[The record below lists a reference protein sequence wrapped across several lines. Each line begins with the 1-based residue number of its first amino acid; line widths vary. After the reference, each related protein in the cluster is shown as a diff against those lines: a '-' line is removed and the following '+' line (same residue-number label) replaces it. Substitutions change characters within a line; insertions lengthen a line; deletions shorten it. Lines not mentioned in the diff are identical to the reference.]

1 MNCRSAKRQKGF
13 SLLEAT
19 IVVGIMLVLAG
30 FAVIQSFGS
39 REMYLANSAL
49 DTVVGQL
56 RLARELAITQRR
68 DVVITIVTNPGA
80 GQLPHID
87 YQVKAPVGAKAEQD
101 GPIVP
106 ALLPQNAAFTLTTG
120 VPDTPMAFGN
130 MSAIYIGNVSG
141 GPVNMRFT
149 STGQFT
155 DSTDVNPINGT
166 IFLGITGQ
174 GLTNPSYAR
183 AVTIMG
189 GTGRVRPYTYTGQH
203 WND

>member
-1 MNCRSAKRQKGF
+1 MNCRSAKREKGF
-13 SLLEAT
+13 TLLEAVV
-19 IVVGIMLVLAG
+19 VVGIMLVLAG

-39 REMYLANSAL
+39 RESYLANSAL

-56 RLARELAITQRR
+56 RLAREIAITQRR
-68 DVVITIVTNPGA
+68 DVVITVVPGA
-80 GQLPHID
+80 SAHID
-87 YQVKAPVGAKAEQD
+87 YQVKAPVTATVEKD
-101 GPIVP
+101 GPVVP
-106 ALLPQNAAFTLTTG
+106 AMLPKNTDFTLTTG

-141 GPVNMRFT
+141 GPINMRFT

-166 IFLGITGQ
+166 IFIGVTGQ
-174 GLTNPSYAR
+174 GLSNPAYAR
-183 AVTIMG
+183 AVTVMG